1 MLSHIRF
8 FHGPSTDKS
17 RGYYHK
23 DLLEGAV
30 NPLIEKIEV
39 LKIAGRTSQQVADD
53 LGLPLGKVNMI
64 WGSVKA
70 APLDPRELIN
80 FTVSL

>member
-1 MLSHIRF
+1 M
-8 FHGPSTDKS
+8 
-17 RGYYHK
+17 
-23 DLLEGAV
+23 